1 MRHRILVINPG
12 STSTE
17 VAIFEDETHRFKT
30 RRDYDRQ
37 ELAKYASSVE
47 QYDMRI
53 KGVKDILRE
62 EGVEPSTCS
71 AVVSRGG
78 LLKPMESGTYR
89 VTPEMVRDIRSGKV
103 MSPHISNIAPLIAF
117 EIAQAANVP
126 AFIADPVSVDEFEPL
141 ARISGIPEI
150 QRKALQHTLNIKA
163 VARKVARESERK
175 LTDLNLIVAH
185 LGGGISI
192 CPVKKGK
199 IVDANNANEGGPFSP
214 ERAGGLPSLS
224 LVSLCFSDQHSR
236 DWIRRRLIGE
246 GGLVAYLGTNRI
258 EEVEKRIEAGD
269 EEARLVY
276 EAMAYQIS
284 KEIAGMAAVLKG
296 DVDRIVVT
304 GGCAHSKLLT
314 GWIEERV
321 SFIAPVLILPGA
333 DEVAS
338 LAHAALRVLRGE
350 ESERTYK

>member
-1 MRHRILVINPG
+1 MTHRILVINPG

-17 VAIFEDETHRFKT
+17 VALFEDETHRFQT
-30 RRDYDRQ
+30 RKDYDRK
-37 ELAKYASSVE
+37 ELSKYSDALE
-47 QYDMRI
+47 QYDMRVR
-53 KGVKDILRE
+53 GVAGILRE

-78 LLKPMESGTYR
+78 LLKPMKSGTYR

-103 MSPHISNIAPLIAF
+103 MSPHISNIAPLMAY
-117 EIAQAANVP
+117 EIAQAAHVP
-126 AFIADPVSVDEFEPL
+126 AFMADPVSVDEFEPL

-150 QRKALQHTLNIKA
+150 ERKALQHTLNIKA
-163 VARKVARESERK
+163 AARKVACETGKK

-192 CPVKKGK
+192 CPVKRGK

-236 DWIRRRLIGE
+236 DWIKRRLIGE
-246 GGLVAYLGTNRI
+246 GGIVAYLDTNRI
-258 EEVEKRIEAGD
+258 EEVERRIEAGNK
-269 EEARLVY
+269 EACLVY

-284 KEIAGMAAVLKG
+284 KEIGAMATVLKG
-296 DVDRIVVT
+296 EVDRIVLT

-321 SFIAPVLILPGA
+321 SFIAPVRILPGA
-333 DEVAS
+333 DELAT
-338 LAHAALRVLRGE
+338 LAHAALRILRGE
-350 ESERTYK
+350 EMERVYR